1 MKDPSTGKVR
11 VLQQGSG
18 EGAVVFGRCGTG
30 HLGSVSPARSVV
42 ISSLANLTTAGPV
55 ASGLVGAP

>member
-18 EGAVVFGRCGTG
+18 GEGAAVFGKCGTG
-30 HLGSVSPARSVV
+30 HLGSVSPARFVRASDPT
-42 ISSLANLTTAGPV
+42 NLLLAGP